1 MTLSREF
8 SSMHRKLV
16 PYLEAL
22 TVALIWAASS
32 PIIKILL
39 EDLSPFEIAIL
50 RYVSAFLLFVPL
62 LFFFSRGNLRV
73 LNTQDWLRLSIMGIV
88 GFAIGSLSM
97 FKGLE
102 KLDATTSAFLLNGIP
117 ILTFLLG
124 ATFLKERPT
133 SWQWLGLVVALA
145 GGFVFFGIRVGL
157 DDVYSI
163 VLTLFGVIAYTIDGL
178 IGRSIAR
185 EKKVDTLTLA
195 ALPMGIGGFALLSI
209 SPVQALPPRST
220 WGIMLWLI
228 VPSSMLAFIIWNH
241 ARRKLKA
248 FEMSI
253 TLNLIPIGTALI
265 SPWLIGETMP
275 GRAWIGMLV
284 TLVGVLLVGFTEKPT
299 SEWVAPGKSL

>member
-1 MTLSREF
+1 
-8 SSMHRKLV
+8 MHRKLV

-299 SEWVAPGKSL
+299 SEWVATGKSL

>member
-1 MTLSREF
+1 
-8 SSMHRKLV
+8 MHRKLV